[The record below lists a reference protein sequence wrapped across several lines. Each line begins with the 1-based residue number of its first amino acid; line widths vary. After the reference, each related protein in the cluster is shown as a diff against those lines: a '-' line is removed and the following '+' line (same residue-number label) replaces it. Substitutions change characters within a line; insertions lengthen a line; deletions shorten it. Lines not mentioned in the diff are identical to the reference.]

1 MKNVLILSSSPRK
14 GGNTDLLCD
23 EFAKGAKEAG
33 NKVTKIRIADKKI
46 GYCTGCY
53 ACQKTHKCV
62 IKDDAAA
69 ILKKMQAADVI
80 VFGTPAYFYSCTGQL
95 KVLFD
100 RTVAIY
106 PDLPNKQ
113 YYYLLAQADEN
124 KDTFA
129 GTIKSL
135 DGFLDC
141 YEGSKLKGMV
151 APRIAPAYG
160 SSLRSGDMLRAS
172 TRRARSRGR
181 SISPRPTSSVSR

>member
-1 MKNVLILSSSPRK
+1 MTNILILSSSPRK

-23 EFAKGAKEAG
+23 AFVKGAKVAG
-33 NKVTKIRIADKKI
+33 NKVTKIRIAEKKI

-53 ACQKTHKCV
+53 ACQRDHKYV

-69 ILKKMQAADVI
+69 ILKKMLAADVI

-100 RTVAIY
+100 RSVAIY
-106 PDLPNKQ
+106 PNLTNKQ
-113 YYYLLAQADEN
+113 YYYLLAQGDEN

-151 APRIAPAYG
+151 AAPGIYEKGAIKGTKYLDQAYKLG
-160 SSLRSGDMLRAS
+160 LK
-172 TRRARSRGR
+172 
-181 SISPRPTSSVSR
+181 VK

>member
-23 EFAKGAKEAG
+23 EFAKGAREAG
-33 NKVTKIRIADKKI
+33 NKVMKIRLAERKI

-53 ACQKTHKCV
+53 ACKKTGKCV
-62 IKDDAAA
+62 IKDDAPA

-100 RTVAIY
+100 RSVAIY

-113 YYYLLAQADEN
+113 YYYLLAQGDGN

-141 YEGSKLKGMV
+141 YEGSKCKGMV
-151 APRIAPAYG
+151 AAPGIYEKGAIKGTKYLTQAYRLG
-160 SSLRSGDMLRAS
+160 LK
-172 TRRARSRGR
+172 
-181 SISPRPTSSVSR
+181 VK

>member
-1 MKNVLILSSSPRK
+1 
-14 GGNTDLLCD
+14 
-23 EFAKGAKEAG
+23 
-33 NKVTKIRIADKKI
+33 
-46 GYCTGCY
+46 
-53 ACQKTHKCV
+53 
-62 IKDDAAA
+62 
-69 ILKKMQAADVI
+69 MQAADVI

-113 YYYLLAQADEN
+113 YYYLLAQGDEN

-141 YEGSKLKGMV
+141 DEGSQLKGMV
-151 APRIAPAYG
+151 AAPGIYEKGAIKGTKYLAQAYKLG
-160 SSLRSGDMLRAS
+160 LK
-172 TRRARSRGR
+172 
-181 SISPRPTSSVSR
+181 VK

>member
-1 MKNVLILSSSPRK
+1 MAESRAETVGRVMAHSPAETQSRREAALK
-14 GGNTDLLCD
+14 YPPGRRPA
-23 EFAKGAKEAG
+23 AK
-33 NKVTKIRIADKKI
+33 R
-46 GYCTGCY
+46 
-53 ACQKTHKCV
+53 
-62 IKDDAAA
+62 AATRG
-69 ILKKMQAADVI
+69 ADVI

-151 APRIAPAYG
+151 AAPGIYEKGAIKGTKYLAQAYKLG
-160 SSLRSGDMLRAS
+160 LK
-172 TRRARSRGR
+172 
-181 SISPRPTSSVSR
+181 VK

>member
-23 EFAKGAKEAG
+23 AFAKGAKEAG
-33 NKVTKIRIADKKI
+33 NKVAKIRIAEKKI
-46 GYCTGCY
+46 GYCAGCY

-69 ILKKMQAADVI
+69 ILRKMQAADVI

-106 PDLPNKQ
+106 PELPNKQ
-113 YYYLLAQADEN
+113 YYYLLAQGDETP
-124 KDTFA
+124 DTFA

-141 YEGSKLKGMV
+141 YDGSKLKGKV
-151 APRIAPAYG
+151 LAPGLYEKGAVKGTKYLTQAYKLG
-160 SSLRSGDMLRAS
+160 LK
-172 TRRARSRGR
+172 
-181 SISPRPTSSVSR
+181 VK

>member
-1 MKNVLILSSSPRK
+1 MKNVLILSSSPLK

>member
-1 MKNVLILSSSPRK
+1 
-14 GGNTDLLCD
+14 
-23 EFAKGAKEAG
+23 
-33 NKVTKIRIADKKI
+33 
-46 GYCTGCY
+46 
-53 ACQKTHKCV
+53 
-62 IKDDAAA
+62 
-69 ILKKMQAADVI
+69 MQAADVI

-124 KDTFA
+124 KDTFG

-141 YEGSKLKGMV
+141 YEGSKLKGTV
-151 APRIAPAYG
+151 AAPGIYEKGAIKGTKYLAQAYKLG
-160 SSLRSGDMLRAS
+160 LR
-172 TRRARSRGR
+172 
-181 SISPRPTSSVSR
+181 VK